1 MTLLNVLGS
10 EAVARAQTVVVVIVI
25 GILSVFAVA
34 TMANLDLD
42 LLSFSDY
49 PSMRVI
55 VSRR

>member
-10 EAVARAQTVVVVIVI
+10 EAVAKAQTVVVAIVI